1 MRLAKADFALAA
13 RGGALLASP
22 EFKNCCV
29 SDNAH
34 VLAFN
39 IDGGALFEQMLMQR
53 RARKL
58 VGGVAEVVA
67 VRS

>member
-1 MRLAKADFALAA
+1 VPRSRHATRLAKADFALAA
-13 RGGALLASP
+13 HGGALLASP

-39 IDGGALFEQMLMQR
+39 IDGGALFEQMLM
-53 RARKL
+53 RA
-58 VGGVAEVVA
+58 GQE
-67 VRS
+67 SW